1 MDGTFGKK
9 ALKENQLLNGYKGV
23 IALINKKLGNKFE
36 KELSEILY
44 NAGYWVHLLNQ
55 NKNGQPADIIA
66 VKNKKAY
73 LIDAKVCSLEKFA
86 FKRVEE
92 NQHLSMQMFIDCGN
106 TTPYFALKARNE
118 IYMLSYKTIRDLI
131 KQGKKQLNFEEIN
144 KYGTRLNTWL
154 RIQEV
159 VSNE

>member
-1 MDGTFGKK
+1 MK
-9 ALKENQLLNGYKGV
+9 V
-23 IALINKKLGNKFE
+23 INKKLGNKFE

-92 NQHLSMQMFIDCGN
+92 NQRLSMQMFIECGN

-144 KYGTRLNTWL
+144 KYGTRLSTWL
-154 RIQEV
+154 RIKEV

>member
-1 MDGTFGKK
+1 M
-9 ALKENQLLNGYKGV
+9 
-23 IALINKKLGNKFE
+23 INKKLGNKFE

-118 IYMLSYKTIRDLI
+118 IYMVAYTAVMDLI
-131 KQGKKQLNFEEIN
+131 RKGKKQLNFEEIN
-144 KYGTRLNTWL
+144 KYGVRLATWL
-154 RIQEV
+154 RLTDRIG
-159 VSNE
+159 

>member
-1 MDGTFGKK
+1 M
-9 ALKENQLLNGYKGV
+9 
-23 IALINKKLGNKFE
+23 INKKLGNELE

-131 KQGKKQLNFEEIN
+131 KQGKKQLNFAEIN
-144 KYGTRLNTWL
+144 KYGTRLSTWL
-154 RIQEV
+154 RIKEV

>member
-1 MDGTFGKK
+1 MK
-9 ALKENQLLNGYKGV
+9 
-23 IALINKKLGNKFE
+23 IINKKLGNKFE

-131 KQGKKQLNFEEIN
+131 KQDKKQLDFAEIN

>member
-1 MDGTFGKK
+1 M
-9 ALKENQLLNGYKGV
+9 V
-23 IALINKKLGNKFE
+23 LINKKLGNDFE

-92 NQHLSMQMFIDCGN
+92 NQRLSMQMFIECGN
-106 TTPYFALKARNE
+106 TIPYFALKARNE

-144 KYGTRLNTWL
+144 KYGTRLSTWL
-154 RIQEV
+154 RIKEV

>member
-1 MDGTFGKK
+1 M
-9 ALKENQLLNGYKGV
+9 
-23 IALINKKLGNKFE
+23 INKKLGNKFE

-66 VKNKKAY
+66 IKNKKAY

-92 NQHLSMQMFIDCGN
+92 NQRLSMQMFIECGN

-131 KQGKKQLNFEEIN
+131 KQDKKQLDFAEIN

>member
-1 MDGTFGKK
+1 M
-9 ALKENQLLNGYKGV
+9 
-23 IALINKKLGNKFE
+23 INKKLGNKLE

-92 NQHLSMQMFIDCGN
+92 NQHLSMQMFIECGN

-131 KQGKKQLNFEEIN
+131 SQGKKQLNFEEIN
-144 KYGTRLNTWL
+144 KYSTRLSTWL
-154 RIQEV
+154 RIKEV

>member
-1 MDGTFGKK
+1 MK
-9 ALKENQLLNGYKGV
+9 V
-23 IALINKKLGNKFE
+23 INKKLGNNFE

-92 NQHLSMQMFIDCGN
+92 NQRLSMQMFIDCGN

-131 KQGKKQLNFEEIN
+131 SQGKKQLNFEEIN
-144 KYGTRLNTWL
+144 KYSTRLSTWL
-154 RIQEV
+154 RIKEV

>member
-1 MDGTFGKK
+1 MK
-9 ALKENQLLNGYKGV
+9 
-23 IALINKKLGNKFE
+23 IINKKLGNKFE

-92 NQHLSMQMFIDCGN
+92 NQHLSMQMFIECGN

-131 KQGKKQLNFEEIN
+131 KQGKKQLDFAEIN

-154 RIQEV
+154 RIKEV

>member
-1 MDGTFGKK
+1 M
-9 ALKENQLLNGYKGV
+9 
-23 IALINKKLGNKFE
+23 INKKLGNKLE

-92 NQHLSMQMFIDCGN
+92 NQRLSMQMFIDCGN

-131 KQGKKQLNFEEIN
+131 SQGKNQLNFEEIN
-144 KYGTRLNTWL
+144 KYSTRLSTWL

>member
-1 MDGTFGKK
+1 MK
-9 ALKENQLLNGYKGV
+9 V
-23 IALINKKLGNKFE
+23 INKKLGNKFE

-92 NQHLSMQMFIDCGN
+92 NQHLSMQMFIECGN

-131 KQGKKQLNFEEIN
+131 KQGKKQLDFAEIN

>member
-1 MDGTFGKK
+1 MK
-9 ALKENQLLNGYKGV
+9 V
-23 IALINKKLGNKFE
+23 INKKLGNNFE

-55 NKNGQPADIIA
+55 NGQPADIIA

-92 NQHLSMQMFIDCGN
+92 NQQLSMQMFIDCGN

-131 KQGKKQLNFEEIN
+131 KQGKKQLDFAEIN
-144 KYGTRLNTWL
+144 KYSTRLSTWL

>member
-1 MDGTFGKK
+1 M
-9 ALKENQLLNGYKGV
+9 
-23 IALINKKLGNKFE
+23 INKKLGNEFE

-44 NAGYWVHLLNQ
+44 DAGYWVHLLNQ

-92 NQHLSMQMFIDCGN
+92 NQRLSMQMFIECGN

-131 KQGKKQLNFEEIN
+131 SQGKKQLNFEEIN
-144 KYGTRLNTWL
+144 KYSTRLSTWL
-154 RIQEV
+154 RIKEV

>member
-1 MDGTFGKK
+1 MK
-9 ALKENQLLNGYKGV
+9 V
-23 IALINKKLGNKFE
+23 INKKLGNKFE

-131 KQGKKQLNFEEIN
+131 KQGKKQLDFAEIN
-144 KYGTRLNTWL
+144 KYSTRLSTWL

>member
-1 MDGTFGKK
+1 M
-9 ALKENQLLNGYKGV
+9 
-23 IALINKKLGNKFE
+23 INKKLGNKFE

-73 LIDAKVCSLEKFA
+73 LIDAKVCSFEKFA

-92 NQHLSMQMFIDCGN
+92 NQRLSMQMFIDCGN

-131 KQGKKQLNFEEIN
+131 KQGKKQLDFAEIN
-144 KYGTRLNTWL
+144 KYGTRLSTWL

>member
-1 MDGTFGKK
+1 M
-9 ALKENQLLNGYKGV
+9 
-23 IALINKKLGNKFE
+23 INKKLGNKFE

-73 LIDAKVCSLEKFA
+73 LIDAKVCSFEKFA

-92 NQHLSMQMFIDCGN
+92 NQRLSMQMFIECGN

-131 KQGKKQLNFEEIN
+131 SQGKKQLNFEEIN
-144 KYGTRLNTWL
+144 KYSTILSTWL
-154 RIQEV
+154 RIKEV

>member
-1 MDGTFGKK
+1 MK
-9 ALKENQLLNGYKGV
+9 
-23 IALINKKLGNKFE
+23 IINKKLGNKFE

-92 NQHLSMQMFIDCGN
+92 NQHLSMQMFIECGN

-131 KQGKKQLNFEEIN
+131 KQGKKQLNFAEIN
-144 KYGTRLNTWL
+144 KYGTRLSTWL
-154 RIQEV
+154 RIKEV

>member
-1 MDGTFGKK
+1 M
-9 ALKENQLLNGYKGV
+9 N
-23 IALINKKLGNKFE
+23 NKQAGNKFE

-44 NAGYWVHLLNQ
+44 GAGYWVHLLNQ

-92 NQHLSMQMFIDCGN
+92 NQHLSMQMFIECGN

-144 KYGTRLNTWL
+144 KYGTRLSTWL
-154 RIQEV
+154 RIKEV

>member
-1 MDGTFGKK
+1 MK
-9 ALKENQLLNGYKGV
+9 V
-23 IALINKKLGNKFE
+23 INKKLGNNFE
-36 KELSEILY
+36 KELSEIQY
-44 NAGYWVHLLNQ
+44 NAGYWVHWLNQ
-55 NKNGQPADIIA
+55 NKKGQPADITA

-92 NQHLSMQMFIDCGN
+92 NQQLSMQMFIDCGN

-131 KQGKKQLNFEEIN
+131 KQGKKQLDFAEIN
-144 KYGTRLNTWL
+144 KYSTRLSTWL

>member
-1 MDGTFGKK
+1 MK
-9 ALKENQLLNGYKGV
+9 
-23 IALINKKLGNKFE
+23 IINKKLGNKFE

-44 NAGYWVHLLNQ
+44 DAGYWVHLLNQ

-92 NQHLSMQMFIDCGN
+92 NQRLSMQMFIECGN

-131 KQGKKQLNFEEIN
+131 KQGKKQLDFAEIN
-144 KYGTRLNTWL
+144 KYGTRLSTWL

>member
-1 MDGTFGKK
+1 M
-9 ALKENQLLNGYKGV
+9 
-23 IALINKKLGNKFE
+23 INKKLGNKFE

-92 NQHLSMQMFIDCGN
+92 NQRLSMQMFIECGN

-131 KQGKKQLNFEEIN
+131 KQGKKQLDFAEIN

-154 RIQEV
+154 RIKEV

>member
-1 MDGTFGKK
+1 MK
-9 ALKENQLLNGYKGV
+9 V
-23 IALINKKLGNKFE
+23 INKKLGNKFE

-92 NQHLSMQMFIDCGN
+92 NQRLSMQMFIECGN

-131 KQGKKQLNFEEIN
+131 SQGKKQLNFEEIN
-144 KYGTRLNTWL
+144 KYGTRLSTWL
-154 RIQEV
+154 RIKEV

>member
-1 MDGTFGKK
+1 M
-9 ALKENQLLNGYKGV
+9 
-23 IALINKKLGNKFE
+23 INKKLGNDFE
-36 KELSEILY
+36 KELSKILY

-144 KYGTRLNTWL
+144 KYSTRLSTWL
-154 RIQEV
+154 RIKEV

>member
-1 MDGTFGKK
+1 M
-9 ALKENQLLNGYKGV
+9 
-23 IALINKKLGNKFE
+23 INKKLGNKFE

-73 LIDAKVCSLEKFA
+73 LIDAKVCSFEKFS

-131 KQGKKQLNFEEIN
+131 SQGKKQLNFEEIN
-144 KYGTRLNTWL
+144 KYSTRLSTWL
-154 RIQEV
+154 RIKEV

>member
-1 MDGTFGKK
+1 M
-9 ALKENQLLNGYKGV
+9 
-23 IALINKKLGNKFE
+23 INKKLGNKFE

-92 NQHLSMQMFIDCGN
+92 NQQLSMQMFIECGN

-131 KQGKKQLNFEEIN
+131 KRGKKQLNFEEIN
-144 KYGTRLNTWL
+144 KYSTRLSTWL
-154 RIQEV
+154 RIKEV

>member
-1 MDGTFGKK
+1 M
-9 ALKENQLLNGYKGV
+9 
-23 IALINKKLGNKFE
+23 INKKLGNKFE

-92 NQHLSMQMFIDCGN
+92 NQRLSMQMFIECGN

-131 KQGKKQLNFEEIN
+131 KQGKKQLDFAEIN
-144 KYGTRLNTWL
+144 KYGTRLSTWL
-154 RIQEV
+154 RIKEV

>member
-1 MDGTFGKK
+1 MR
-9 ALKENQLLNGYKGV
+9 N
-23 IALINKKLGNKFE
+23 NKYLGNKFE

-92 NQHLSMQMFIDCGN
+92 NQQLSMQMFIECGN

-144 KYGTRLNTWL
+144 KYSTRLSTWL
-154 RIQEV
+154 RIKEV